1 MSTLV
6 RDFLWS
12 VSVTLI
18 DASPQFRR
26 WTEAEMVGYT
36 TDGQRALAKYLPR
49 VSTRIDVI
57 RLQAGTRQSIRKIPA
72 ASVKPGD
79 GMAPFEMEG
88 KQLIGLV
95 KNMGADGLTP
105 GAVISPIERQV
116 LDGTDRNWHAK
127 TATAVDHLIFDP
139 RLQTEF
145 YVYPG
150 VGATPVWVEAQF
162 AISPPAIPVPSPEG
176 IYAKGGASAAELYV
190 GDEYLDELRAY
201 VLARAYSKDAEN
213 PASATLAAAYGSS
226 FLNSLNLMVQAA
238 TGNNPNLT
246 MLPFAPEVPVTAQ

>member
-6 RDFLWS
+6 CDFLWS

-18 DASPQFRR
+18 DTAPQFRR
-26 WTEAEMVGYT
+26 WGERELLGYV

-49 VSTRIDVI
+49 VATRIDTI
-57 RLQAGTRQSIRKIPA
+57 RLAAGTRQSIRKIQA

-79 GMAPFEMEG
+79 GMAPFDMEG
-88 KQLIGLV
+88 KQLVGLV
-95 KNMGADGLTP
+95 RNMGADGLTP

-116 LDGTDRNWHAK
+116 LDGTDRLWHAS
-127 TATAVDHLIFDP
+127 TGTAVDHLIFDP

-150 VGATPVWVEAQF
+150 VGTSPVWVEAMF
-162 AISPPAIPVPSPEG
+162 AISPPAIPDPATDGE
-176 IYAKGGASAAELYV
+176 YAKGGTSTVSLYV
-190 GDEYLDELRAY
+190 GDEYIDELRAY

-213 PASATLAAAYGSS
+213 PASAQLAAAYGAA
-226 FLNSLNLMVQAA
+226 FLTSLNLMVQAA

>member
-18 DASPQFRR
+18 DINPQFKR
-26 WTEAEMVGYT
+26 WSEGELIGYT

-49 VSTRIDVI
+49 VSTRIDAI
-57 RLQAGTRQSIRKIPA
+57 RLKPGTRQSIRKILA
-72 ASVKPGD
+72 AEVKPGD
-79 GMAPFEMEG
+79 GVAPFDMEG

-127 TATAVDHLIFDP
+127 ASTTIDHLVFDP

-150 VGATPVWVEAQF
+150 AAATPVWVEAQF
-162 AISPPAIPVPSPEG
+162 AISPPAIPAPAAAG
-176 IYAKGGASAAELYV
+176 DYAKDGAATAELYV

-213 PASATLAAAYGSS
+213 PASGQLAVAYGSS

>member
-18 DASPQFRR
+18 DAAPQFKR
-26 WTEAEMVGYT
+26 WTEAELVGYT

-49 VSTRIDVI
+49 VSTRIDAI
-57 RLQAGTRQSIRKIPA
+57 RLQAGTRQSIRKILA
-72 ASVKPGD
+72 ANVKPGD

-116 LDGTDRNWHAK
+116 LDGTDRNWHAT
-127 TATAVDHLIFDP
+127 TAAAVDHLIFDP

-162 AISPPAIPVPSPEG
+162 AISPPAIPAPSPEG
-176 IYAKGGASAAELYV
+176 IYAKGGASTAELYV

>member
-6 RDFLWS
+6 CDFLWS

-18 DASPQFRR
+18 DAAPQFKR
-26 WTEAEMVGYT
+26 WTESEMVGYT

-49 VSTRIDVI
+49 VSTRIDTI
-57 RLQAGTRQSIRKIPA
+57 RLQPGTRQTIRKILA
-72 ASVKPGD
+72 ANVKPGD

-116 LDGTDRNWHAK
+116 LDGTDRNWHAT
-127 TATAVDHLIFDP
+127 TAAAVDHLIFDP

-150 VGATPVWVEAQF
+150 VGATQVWVEAQF
-162 AISPPAIPVPSPEG
+162 AISPPAIPAPSPDG
-176 IYAKGGASAAELYV
+176 VYAKGGASTAELYV
-190 GDEYLDELRAY
+190 GDEYIDELRAY
-201 VLARAYSKDAEN
+201 VLARAYSKDAES
-213 PASATLAAAYGSS
+213 PASAQLAAAYGSS
-226 FLNSLNLMVQAA
+226 FLTSLNLMVQAA

>member
-1 MSTLV
+1 
-6 RDFLWS
+6 
-12 VSVTLI
+12 
-18 DASPQFRR
+18 
-26 WTEAEMVGYT
+26 
-36 TDGQRALAKYLPR
+36 
-49 VSTRIDVI
+49 
-57 RLQAGTRQSIRKIPA
+57 
-72 ASVKPGD
+72 
-79 GMAPFEMEG
+79 
-88 KQLIGLV
+88 
-95 KNMGADGLTP
+95 MGADGLTP

-162 AISPPAIPVPSPEG
+162 AISPPAIPAPSPEG
-176 IYAKGGASAAELYV
+176 IYAKGGASTAELYV

-201 VLARAYSKDAEN
+201 VLARAYSKDAES
-213 PASATLAAAYGSS
+213 PASAQLAAAYGSS
-226 FLNSLNLMVQAA
+226 FLTSLNLMVQAA